1 MNILVR
7 AFVVA
12 LAVVLTACGATT
24 LRSEQERISI
34 ATDVYL
40 VLPSA
45 GDLTES
51 FDATQAIVA
60 DYEEDS
66 YSFEAHIEARPGRIT
81 IVGLGALGGAL
92 FSISYDGAELVAA
105 GSKEAQLVNAEYVL
119 ADVLLT
125 HWNVDWLERR
135 ILGASI
141 SGSAQTGRR
150 VVARDG
156 EVVIRITYES
166 GNSWGG
172 AAQLTNLERQYV
184 LQITTVEHVPQ

>member
-1 MNILVR
+1 MNISLRMCVL
-7 AFVVA
+7 A
-12 LAVVLTACGATT
+12 LTVVLTACSTTT
-24 LRSEQERISI
+24 LRSEQQRIGI

-45 GDLTES
+45 SDLTES

-60 DYEEDS
+60 DYAQDS
-66 YSFEAHIEARPGRIT
+66 YSFEAHIEARPGRMT

-92 FSISYDGAELVAA
+92 FSISYDGVELVAT

-125 HWNVDWLERR
+125 HWSADWLEWR

-141 SGSAQTGRR
+141 SGSAETGERI
-150 VVARDG
+150 VARQG
-156 EVVIRITYES
+156 EAVIRITYES
-166 GNSWGG
+166 EKPWGG
-172 AAQLTNLERQYV
+172 AAQLTHLERQYV
-184 LQITTVEHVPQ
+184 LQITTVEHELR